1 MRGNPIA
8 IGMEADDHVAILGQA
23 TAQSVDALVDELEA
37 LNAAWK
43 QRLQR
48 LTRLERKELP
58 DPIPGLHDFI
68 VSVRGTANSVRRLLR
83 DRKAA
88 KEKRDL
94 DDEASREEQDT
105 KDKTKLESCGLVPH
119 QVLWDS
125 IKRTQ
130 GLLAFRRRFSG
141 ANGKLGPTIDAVVEN
156 GVEWFK
162 VLTVSEKKLH
172 IQMAEEGWHP
182 DDSSDDEGDASED
195 EDSGI
200 QIIKI
205 TNQLVKAARSNR
217 CNTRIPRIRLVLPNL
232 TLGRSNAIDKL
243 LQRTRALGMSS
254 KEEGNVEILVDC
266 ANSDFL
272 KRPIP
277 PLKQVFDNMFR
288 DTAQDRLTSTL
299 NLELTIILSLVS
311 DIAHGEVQAE
321 EWYSRQTLS
330 HIEDESHAPGAR
342 LQSVYSALRGR
353 RLECTHEV
361 AREVRNIVDDLGT
374 ETTKTRTMLW
384 FGRESIKDGFDTPRS
399 YRTLQ
404 SNVATKSSIADR
416 DAERDRLVSELR
428 KLSKYPVPDDLQLPI
443 QIVGDDEF
451 DHTEYEALI
460 EAGKL
465 PPVAARVWAKLDRP
479 YNRSAHL
486 MGWLHG
492 STTVSANALNVRT
505 IEATVDKER
514 TSALEVGPKLYLTPL
529 AISINTARPCP
540 TDKWNEIKVSKHLR
554 KEARSKEAK
563 HLKAAG
569 TWGPSLGIPIKW
581 DEKQVKKQQTRR
593 KKGEELNGSNMPP
606 RSLPGSP

>member
-1 MRGNPIA
+1 
-8 IGMEADDHVAILGQA
+8 MEDTDHVALLGQA
-23 TAQSVDALVDELEA
+23 TAHSIDVLIEELEA
-37 LNAAWK
+37 LSSAWK
-43 QRLQR
+43 KRLQK

-58 DPIPGLHDFI
+58 DPIPGLHDFV
-68 VSVRGTANSVRRLLR
+68 VSVKGTANSVQRLLR
-83 DRKAA
+83 NRIAAQSNRDFDDKA
-88 KEKRDL
+88 
-94 DDEASREEQDT
+94 SQEEQDI
-105 KDKTKLESCGLVPH
+105 KDMIKLESCGLVPH
-119 QVLWDS
+119 QLLWDG
-125 IKRTQ
+125 IKRTH

-141 ANGKLGPTIDAVVEN
+141 SKGKLGPTIDAVVEN

-162 VLTVSEKKLH
+162 VLTVTEKKLH

-182 DDSSDDEGDASED
+182 DDSSDDECDESED
-195 EDSGI
+195 EESGI

-205 TNQLVKAARSNR
+205 TNQLVKAARANR

-232 TLGRSNAIDKL
+232 VLGRDKAIDKL
-243 LQRTRALGMSS
+243 LESVRAVGIS
-254 KEEGNVEILVDC
+254 KQEEGDVEILIDC
-266 ANSDFL
+266 ANSTFL
-272 KRPIP
+272 ERPIP
-277 PLKQVFDNMFR
+277 PLEQVFENMFR

-311 DIAHGEVQAE
+311 DIAHGEVAAE

-330 HIEDESHAPGAR
+330 HIEDELHAPGVR
-342 LQSVYSALRGR
+342 LQNVYSALRGR
-353 RLECTHEV
+353 RLECTQEV

-384 FGRESIKDGFDTPRS
+384 FGRKSITDGFDTPRS
-399 YRTLQ
+399 PALGTLP
-404 SNVATKSSIADR
+404 SYGTTESEVGSG
-416 DAERDRLVSELR
+416 DAERGRLVSELR

-443 QIVGDDEF
+443 RIIGDDEF
-451 DHTEYEALI
+451 DHADYQALI
-460 EAGKL
+460 EAGQL
-465 PPVAARVWAKLDRP
+465 PPVAAQVWAKLDRS
-479 YNRSAHL
+479 YNRSSHL

-492 STTVSANALNVRT
+492 NTTVSANALNVRT

-514 TSALEVGPKLYLTPL
+514 TSPLEVGPKLYLTPL

-581 DEKQVKKQQTRR
+581 DEKQVEKQHTRR
-593 KKGEELNGSNMPP
+593 KKGERSNGSDTQHRCPP
-606 RSLPGSP
+606 EGL